1 MYNHTRQL
9 HRATYQ
15 ITLGYAAKP
24 VTSKNMK
31 NSPFAAGEGSPP
43 FLKKIVNLPPVRQ
56 KYAFKHNFAV
66 PSPCQL
72 AFQTTC

>member
-43 FLKKIVNLPPVRQ
+43 FLEK
-56 KYAFKHNFAV
+56 
-66 PSPCQL
+66 S
-72 AFQTTC
+72 